1 MSHNEAV
8 KFTAIE
14 CYKKCLW
21 TSKILRWIY
30 GIKKKSIMG
39 YSAQKHVLSLSN
51 KVEGRFWSHTVHLF

>member
-30 GIKKKSIMG
+30 GIKKN
-39 YSAQKHVLSLSN
+39 LSWAIQHKN
-51 KVEGRFWSHTVHLF
+51 MYFP

>member
-30 GIKKKSIMG
+30 GIKKKIYHG
-39 YSAQKHVLSLSN
+39 
-51 KVEGRFWSHTVHLF
+51 LFSTKTCTFPKQ